1 MRLYCH
7 SAHPEPGVGDR
18 AERHLI
24 QLWAAPQQP
33 PVHPE
38 LTESDLTLRC
48 SYKEDF
54 DQSAAAWRQ

>member
-18 AERHLI
+18 DERHLI